1 MLAKL
6 RHPLALL
13 AALAP
18 LSCADDISENV
29 DTGSTS
35 SSSTDPTDTNPTS
48 VTLTSATTADTSG
61 ETTTDPATTDA
72 TTTDPTATDP
82 TTTTDPSSSSTDPSS
97 GESSS
102 STGDPPAAV
111 TIPST
116 IRELVESEN
125 GGTDVEGFPLEYE
138 PGAGSLR
145 VIPQLQSQIDAAFL
159 DALTDDA
166 SPTAPTWGANNDFN
180 GFIGDGWEGSGSPY
194 FAGSGVAGWMFT
206 SFEYL
211 SNDRANVGAAPTGQG
226 RQLVTWLA
234 ENDVPEFQFDVTSS
248 AEWTAERV
256 DAYILWH
263 KRVVGGAVYRVEYD
277 AVEGWSIDTTADN
290 TRLDATSA
298 SRFLVYGGIDIGIAQ
313 DDDGDDLPPNVVPG
327 TSSNCSGAVTPWGTF
342 MSGEENVNFAYGEV
356 ESCWSSSNAFTG
368 GPCAPGAAI
377 TWNTDPSG
385 SADYTRGTA
394 TNTRPDYY
402 SYIVEIDPEAAPG
415 DPYDPLTG
423 DGHLKL
429 GSLGRAHWENVA
441 FHIGDDWNLVPDQPI
456 VMYAG
461 DDRRGGRIYK
471 WVSTANYEAGMSK
484 AEIRNLLGEGYLY
497 AAHFADLDN
506 SDDAVTGALGGITV
520 AGTLPTAASPG
531 LGRWIL
537 LSVDNV
543 DDVAPN
549 AGEGDMTTVGAA
561 LQDVDYNGMGGFAD
575 DQAVLV
581 GLFSASNKIGI
592 RELNRPED
600 LEWNPTTGT
609 LWIAFTNH
617 DRPNAL
623 RDDGTLNLDDPG
635 TKQNERND
643 FARSDDQGAIF
654 VLVEDDA
661 ANPGASLDFTFHAAW
676 RGSLAAGTFDAAN
689 PDNIA
694 IDSSGDVWFGTDGN
708 FGADKQDALY
718 YLEQNADPA
727 ASRAWRITTMP
738 SDAENTG
745 PAFTPDERTL
755 FFSVQHPAEDLVAAP
770 ASDFAPYGDLGPRS
784 GRVSLTLVE
793 R

>member
-1 MLAKL
+1 MLVNL

-18 LSCADDISENV
+18 LSCADDTSENV
-29 DTGSTS
+29 DTSPTSESGS
-35 SSSTDPTDTNPTS
+35 DPTDVEPTG
-48 VTLTSATTADTSG
+48 VTVTSATTADTSG
-61 ETTTDPATTDA
+61 NPTSVGPTSSDTATTDTATTDPDTTASSTSESATND
-72 TTTDPTATDP
+72 
-82 TTTTDPSSSSTDPSS
+82 SSSST
-97 GESSS
+97 
-102 STGDPPAAV
+102 TGDPLPAD

-116 IRELVESEN
+116 IRALIQSEN
-125 GGTDVEGFPLEYE
+125 DGVDVPGFPIEYE

-145 VIPQLQSQIDAAFL
+145 VVPQLQSQIDAAFL
-159 DALTDDA
+159 DSLTDDD
-166 SPTAPTWGANNDFN
+166 SPSAPTWGANNDFN
-180 GFIGDGWEGSGSPY
+180 GFIGDGWEKDGSPY
-194 FAGSGVAGWMFT
+194 FAGSGVAGWMWT
-206 SFEYL
+206 NFEYL

-234 ENDVPEFQFDVTSS
+234 ENGVPDFQFDVTDS
-248 AEWTAERV
+248 AQWTEERV

-263 KRVVGGAVYRVEYD
+263 KRAVGGALYRAEYD
-277 AVEGWSIDTTADN
+277 EVDGWAIDTSADN
-290 TRLDATSA
+290 TRFDGTSA
-298 SRFLVYGGIDIGIAQ
+298 TQFLVYGGIDIGVAQ
-313 DDDGDDLPPNVVPG
+313 DDLGADLPPNVVPG

-342 MSGEENVNFAYGEV
+342 MSGEENVNFAYGEI

-377 TWNTDPSG
+377 VWNTAPSG
-385 SADYTRGTA
+385 TSDYTRGTA

-402 SYIVEIDPEAAPG
+402 SYIVEIDPEAQPG
-415 DPYDPLTG
+415 DAFDPITG

-429 GSLGRAHWENVA
+429 GSFGRARWENTA
-441 FHIGDDWNLVPDQPI
+441 FHVGENWDLVPGQPI

-471 WVSTANYEAGMSK
+471 WVSSADYEDGMTK

-497 AAHFADLDN
+497 VAHFADLDN
-506 SDDAVTGALGGITV
+506 SDDADTGARGGLTV
-520 AGTLPTAASPG
+520 GGSLPSAASPG

-537 LSVDNV
+537 MSVDNA

-549 AGEGDMTTVGAA
+549 ANGGDTTTVGAA
-561 LQDVDYNGMGGFAD
+561 LQDIEWNGMGGFAD
-575 DQAVLV
+575 QQSVLV
-581 GLFSASNKIGI
+581 GLFSASNKIGV

-623 RDDGTLNLDDPG
+623 RDDGTLNIDDPG
-635 TKQNERND
+635 TPQDERSD
-643 FARSDDQGAIF
+643 FARSDDLGAIF

-661 ANPGASLDFTFHAAW
+661 TDPGTSLDFTFHAAW
-676 RGSLAAGTFDAAN
+676 QGSPDAGTYDAAN

-694 IDSSGDVWFGTDGN
+694 IDSIGGVWFGTDGN
-708 FGADKQDALY
+708 FAADKQDALY
-718 YLEQNADPA
+718 YLEASDDPTV
-727 ASRAWRITTMP
+727 SRAWRITTMP

-745 PAFTPDERTL
+745 PMFTPDERSL

-770 ASDFAPYGDLGPRS
+770 ASDFAPYLELGPRS